1 MVNANLSDFDI
12 KNKMVVF
19 LHRAKRVWWNLIFK
33 CIFHFAGFACLIK
46 CCIFLFF
53 LFKLSP
59 DVDIA

>member
-1 MVNANLSDFDI
+1 VVNANLSDFDI

-33 CIFHFAGFACLIK
+33 CIFHFAGFACLK
-46 CCIFLFF
+46 LNVAFF
-53 LFKLSP
+53 YFFYKLSP